1 MEEPQESVNNE
12 KKKQRQIAEDWEQH
26 AKRILKA
33 ELVLS
38 GMTYQVLA
46 NKLADMGI
54 KDSPTA
60 IANRISR
67 GKFSFAFFLQCMAA
81 MEVAE
86 IQLKE
91 NRLSGPYSA
100 LSGLR

>member
-1 MEEPQESVNNE
+1 MEEPQESVSNE
-12 KKKQRQIAEDWEQH
+12 KKQRQIAKEWEQH

-38 GMTYQVLA
+38 GMTYPVLA
-46 NKLADMGI
+46 KKLAAMGVT
-54 KDSPTA
+54 DSPAA

-86 IQLKE
+86 IRLKE
-91 NRLSGPYSA
+91 NRLSGPWSS
-100 LSGLR
+100 LG